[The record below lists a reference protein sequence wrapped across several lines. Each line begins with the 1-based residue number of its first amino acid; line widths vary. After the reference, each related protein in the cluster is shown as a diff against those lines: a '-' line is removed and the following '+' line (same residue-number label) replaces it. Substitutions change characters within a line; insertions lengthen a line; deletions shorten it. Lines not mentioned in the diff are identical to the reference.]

1 MKIIAEGECWSQKW
15 SQDGA
20 DTESVSVSI
29 RPAVLLCLF
38 PFILTQE
45 KEKIKE
51 EITKKP
57 YLMVQLNHT
66 WGGFCYSC
74 TIP

>member
-29 RPAVLLCLF
+29 RPAVLLCRESCLS
-38 PFILTQE
+38 T
-45 KEKIKE
+45 KI
-51 EITKKP
+51 
-57 YLMVQLNHT
+57 YLLLYCVAI
-66 WGGFCYSC
+66 G
-74 TIP
+74 P

>member
-29 RPAVLLCLF
+29 RPAVLLCRL
-38 PFILTQE
+38 PLLGPHYLPKDRMYID
-45 KEKIKE
+45 
-51 EITKKP
+51 TKSVNDTFRCQK
-57 YLMVQLNHT
+57 H
-66 WGGFCYSC
+66 
-74 TIP
+74 

>member
-29 RPAVLLCLF
+29 RPAVLLCCVTTTF
-38 PFILTQE
+38 HG
-45 KEKIKE
+45 
-51 EITKKP
+51 
-57 YLMVQLNHT
+57 YMVQTGKLMPLL
-66 WGGFCYSC
+66 FYSV
-74 TIP
+74 

>member
-29 RPAVLLCLF
+29 RPAVLLCVHF
-38 PFILTQE
+38 
-45 KEKIKE
+45 
-51 EITKKP
+51 
-57 YLMVQLNHT
+57 LMLYTVALWLELGLGQV
-66 WGGFCYSC
+66 
-74 TIP
+74 

>member
-29 RPAVLLCLF
+29 RPAVLLCTL
-38 PFILTQE
+38 PPT
-45 KEKIKE
+45 
-51 EITKKP
+51 
-57 YLMVQLNHT
+57 YLWKTNKAESLRKAHAPARLGHIRSV
-66 WGGFCYSC
+66 
-74 TIP
+74 I